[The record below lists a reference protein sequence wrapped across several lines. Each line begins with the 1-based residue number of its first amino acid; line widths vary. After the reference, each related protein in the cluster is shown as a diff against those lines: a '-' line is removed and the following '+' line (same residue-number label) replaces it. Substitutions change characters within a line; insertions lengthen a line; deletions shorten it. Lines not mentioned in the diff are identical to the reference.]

1 MFMKYLITFENFDRE
16 IFVGY
21 HCTDNIIEKFSG
33 EITDEYFDKFENILL
48 AIKNSYPKAL
58 EFLKNIDNIEY
69 NSEEAD
75 EISNFFKEI
84 KLNFIF
90 VDEQTPLTKYG
101 NICYS
106 VYFKTLEN
114 VYALTDFNDES
125 DYSYMYL
132 YFENNPPI
140 LRKINLHI

>member
-1 MFMKYLITFENFDRE
+1 
-16 IFVGY
+16 VGY
-21 HCTDNIIEKFSG
+21 HCADNIIEKFSG

-140 LRKINLHI
+140 LRKINLHK